1 MQTTNQRIEMLKER
15 TKRCCCKYCG
25 GELKLRRII
34 YGDIDNARI
43 EIFCSECDRIEY
55 GVEKEIY
62 QAARYFTEEIGFNA
76 YPELDESEVIKKM
89 NIAKVCE
96 IIEWGC
102 KNLNLLNA
110 EGFKYPVYFD
120 ADLNNETLRLE
131 AKKIDDLLAERE
143 LR

>member
-1 MQTTNQRIEMLKER
+1 MQTTNQRIEMLKNR

-62 QAARYFTEEIGFNA
+62 QAAQYFIDEIGFNA
-76 YPELDESEVIKKM
+76 YPELDESEVTKKM
-89 NIAKVCE
+89 NVAKVCE
-96 IIEWGC
+96 IIDWGC
-102 KNLNLLNA
+102 KNLSLLNA
-110 EGFKYPVYFD
+110 AGFKYPVYFD
-120 ADLNNETLRLE
+120 AYLNSETLRLE
-131 AKKIDDLLAERE
+131 AKKIDDLLSERE
-143 LR
+143 I